1 MIHAWRLAALLAGTL
16 CLTASAWGQA
26 RGAPPCGGTAEQDRI
41 TGVSAEGDLSLAS
54 GRIARLSGI
63 RLPES
68 GPQREQALAFL
79 RMQGDKAVLVRAP
92 GALDR
97 WGRLSAM
104 VESAAPSGSS
114 SAHLAAE
121 LVTNG
126 LALVDA
132 GVAETHCAPDLL
144 RLEADARR
152 QSLGI
157 WAQDR
162 YKPLDAMQ
170 RESLRERAGA
180 FALVEGRVRSV
191 GERRE
196 RTYLNFGGA
205 WAEDFTIVI
214 SRKTWTRMAER
225 GVTAASLKGSRIRAR
240 GILEDWQGTALTV
253 RVPEMIERIEDPSGR

>member
-1 MIHAWRLAALLAGTL
+1 MSIALKFACLFIGAFASCTCAW
-16 CLTASAWGQA
+16 SQS
-26 RGAPPCGGTAEQDRI
+26 RGASECGGTEDPDRI
-41 TGVSAEGDLSLAS
+41 QTVSPDGDLILVS
-54 GRIARLSGI
+54 GRNARLSGI

-68 GPQREQALAFL
+68 DPARQQALAWL
-79 RMQGDKAVLVRAP
+79 STQESRDVLVRSVGPA
-92 GALDR
+92 DR
-97 WGRLSAM
+97 WGRH
-104 VESAAPSGSS
+104 AAIVTAVSPRPSN
-114 SAHLAAE
+114 LAEE
-121 LVTNG
+121 LTKTG

-170 RESLRERAGA
+170 REGLRLRAGA
-180 FALVEGRVRSV
+180 FTLVEGQVRSV

-196 RTYLNFGGA
+196 RTYLNFGGT

-214 SRKTWTRMAER
+214 SRKTWARMAER
-225 GVTAASLKGSRIRAR
+225 GVTAASLKGKRIRAR
-240 GILEDWQGTALTV
+240 GILEDWQGTALTI
-253 RVPEMIERIEDPSGR
+253 RAPEMIERIEDPRPRR